1 MQGQQCKQEE
11 PAGRLPGSSR
21 TMAGPGLSS
30 MIYLVMEHERGCFA
44 SYVRQ
49 IGAQAATAHRVRV
62 DLCFTSSA
70 ASAFS
75 IAERVYIYSF
85 KS

>member
-1 MQGQQCKQEE
+1 MDLFKQ
-11 PAGRLPGSSR
+11 GRLPGSSR

-49 IGAQAATAHRVRV
+49 IGAQGATAHRVRV